1 MKWGSALGLGI
12 SVLWLSGCVTMTE
25 QGQAELRSTPI
36 EMAESRIALG
46 LGYLE
51 QGNRVK
57 ARQSLQKAL
66 QHAPHYYRAQL
77 SMAHYFEIVGEN
89 ETAQQLYQTA
99 LREHPRNGNVLNNY
113 GAFLCKQGEYS
124 RADQYFM
131 RAVEQP
137 YYYLI
142 PASYENAGFCA
153 LKSGD
158 KQKAHYYFE
167 RSLNHD
173 PNRARSIL
181 QLAKLEIDD
190 DQFIPA
196 RLRLMKFHQQYGYQK
211 TSLELLIELE
221 KRSGNP
227 ALENKYQALLAE
239 LV

>member
-1 MKWGSALGLGI
+1 MKWGSVLGLGI
-12 SVLWLSGCVTMTE
+12 SVLSLSGCVTMTE
-25 QGQAELRSTPI
+25 QGQAEFRSTPI

-51 QGNRVK
+51 QGNRVR

-77 SMAHYFEIVGEN
+77 SMAHYFEIVGE
-89 ETAQQLYQTA
+89 TSAAQQLYQTA

-153 LKSGD
+153 LTSGD
-158 KQKAHYYFE
+158 KQKAYYYFE
-167 RSLNHD
+167 RSLDHD
-173 PNRARSIL
+173 PNRVRSIL

-190 DQFIPA
+190 RQFIPA

-227 ALENKYQALLAE
+227 ALENKYQTLLAD